1 MAAELNSPPPPYL
14 DDGWNVIVGLGN
26 PGSEYALHRH
36 NIGFQ
41 CIDALAALQA
51 IPVTRK
57 RFKGLVGEGR
67 IAGRR
72 VALLKP
78 QTFMNDSGA
87 SVILA
92 SHWYK
97 ADPQNIIV
105 VYDDLD
111 LPFGRLRV
119 RPGGGSGGHNGM
131 RSIIRELGSED
142 FARIRVGIGR
152 PVHGEPVDYVLNA
165 FDREQAPFLKDI
177 WSRVGEIVTSLLT
190 QGLRETMNRYNG
202 LDAAWLTETTE

>member
-1 MAAELNSPPPPYL
+1 
-14 DDGWNVIVGLGN
+14 
-26 PGSEYALHRH
+26 
-36 NIGFQ
+36 
-41 CIDALAALQA
+41 
-51 IPVTRK
+51 
-57 RFKGLVGEGR
+57 
-67 IAGRR
+67 
-72 VALLKP
+72 
-78 QTFMNDSGA
+78 
-87 SVILA
+87 
-92 SHWYK
+92 
-97 ADPQNIIV
+97 
-105 VYDDLD
+105 
-111 LPFGRLRV
+111 
-119 RPGGGSGGHNGM
+119 GHNGM